1 MKPARSLRWHLVQVL
16 LAGILP
22 LGVFAAV
29 LLFLHSK
36 TQDEQRRN
44 VQMETTR
51 LLAAAVDNALDSSV
65 QRLAILSR
73 QLATRPGNEAEL
85 YETARIA
92 IAGSPD
98 WENMLA
104 FRADGKGLFRLDRPF
119 GAAIPT
125 MEPRS
130 YSETALNGNRPAIS
144 PLFVNTTT
152 GTKVVGVAHPVERN
166 GRVTHVLIASLKLR
180 WFDELLARHVMP
192 EGGIAGIFDAQM
204 KFVARSH
211 DSEARRGA
219 DPAPDLHADMQ
230 RIREGI
236 GRYPS
241 LDGRHVYTSWTR
253 TRHGWWVAVAAPAAR
268 IDGALWRTMWA
279 LGALLFLA
287 VLIGVTFAGL
297 KGRQI
302 TSSLALLGQRAGEL
316 ARGRALQPAARSP
329 VAEIEQSL
337 HALDGAS
344 ALLERARLERDRLL
358 AAEQQARSAAE
369 QANRAKDE
377 FLAMLGH
384 ELRNPLAAVSNAAA
398 VIRSGQRT
406 AQQLD
411 FASGVIERQTRHLKR
426 LIDDLLDVG
435 RVMNGKIRLDLR
447 PIELQASVQHVLAT
461 LRTAGSLARH
471 RLEVDARPVWVNGDQ
486 TRLEQVITNLVV
498 NAVTHTPA
506 GGAIGI
512 SLDAARG
519 EARLQVWDS
528 GAGIAPEEQARIF
541 ELFYQSVASRR
552 RSGGGLGIGLT
563 LVKRLVELHEGTVEV
578 ASEGEGHGAA
588 FTVRMPAVAPPVAT
602 ETAAAVRVSAQTV
615 LVVEDNEDERES
627 LRMALELEGHRV
639 LQAGDAR
646 SALAEVRAGKPS
658 VAFIDI
664 GLPGA
669 DGYALAQAIRAEH
682 GERVAL
688 FALTGFGA
696 PADVQRAREAG
707 FRAHL
712 TKPVAVNELAAI
724 VARAVS

>member
-1 MKPARSLRWHLVQVL
+1 MKSVRSLRWHLVQVL

-22 LGVFAAV
+22 LGLFAAV
-29 LLFLHSK
+29 LLFLHWK
-36 TQDEQRRN
+36 AQDEQRRN
-44 VQMETTR
+44 VQLETTR

-92 IAGSPD
+92 TAGSPD

-104 FRADGKGLFRLDRPF
+104 FRADGKGVFRLDRPF

-125 MEPRS
+125 MKLRT
-130 YSETALNGNRPAIS
+130 YSATALNGNRPAIS
-144 PLFVNTTT
+144 PLFVNATT
-152 GTKVVGVAHPVERN
+152 GTKVIGVAHPVERN
-166 GRVTHVLIASLKLR
+166 GRVSHVLIASLNLR
-180 WFDELLARHVMP
+180 WFDELLARHAMP

-211 DSEARRGA
+211 DAEVRRGA

-230 RIREGI
+230 RVAEGI

-253 TRHGWWVAVAAPAAR
+253 TRHGWWVAVAAPAAP
-268 IDGALWRTMWA
+268 IDGGLWRTMWA
-279 LGALLFLA
+279 LGALLVLA
-287 VLIGVTFAGL
+287 VLIGVAFAGL

-302 TSSLALLGQRAGEL
+302 TSSLAVLGQRAGEL

-337 HALDGAS
+337 QALDSAS
-344 ALLERARLERDRLL
+344 TLLERARLERDGLL
-358 AAEQQARSAAE
+358 EAEQRARSAAE
-369 QANRAKDE
+369 RANRAKDE

-406 AQQLD
+406 GQQLD

-435 RVMNGKIRLDLR
+435 RVINGKIRLDRR

-461 LRTAGSLARH
+461 LRAAGSLARH
-471 RLEVDARPVWVNGDQ
+471 RVEVDTRPVWVNGDQ
-486 TRLEQVITNLVV
+486 TRLEQVITNLLV
-498 NAVTHTPA
+498 NAATHTPA

-512 SLDAARG
+512 ALEEARG

-541 ELFYQSVASRR
+541 ELFYQSVASRER
-552 RSGGGLGIGLT
+552 GGGGLGIGLT

-578 ASEGEGHGAA
+578 ASEGEGRGAA
-588 FTVRMPAVAPPVAT
+588 FTVRIPTVVAPVAT
-602 ETAAAVRVSAQTV
+602 EPAAAARASAQTV
-615 LVVEDNEDERES
+615 LIVEDNEDERES

-639 LQAGDAR
+639 LQAADAR
-646 SALAEVRAGKPS
+646 SALAEVRAGKPN

-696 PADVQRAREAG
+696 PADVQRARQAG